1 MSDGKMSMLFFEIGL
16 VLTLV
21 SCVLGPCGIQDW
33 SIACAVVAGFLA
45 LGGIYLAFGS
55 WTEEEPTENRH
66 PGKNPV
72 SLQKKTRVRTLDKY
86 PKRPSGPTEREC
98 EHEEKIREKRGQIFL
113 GKMYLVG
120 DILYPA
126 AFCNCHQCNHVF
138 CSGGSG
144 SRKSLC

>member
-55 WTEEEPTENRH
+55 LTEEEPTENRQ
-66 PGKNPV
+66 PV
-72 SLQKKTRVRTLDKY
+72 EESRVS
-86 PKRPSGPTEREC
+86 P
-98 EHEEKIREKRGQIFL
+98 EEK
-113 GKMYLVG
+113 
-120 DILYPA
+120 P
-126 AFCNCHQCNHVF
+126 
-138 CSGGSG
+138 GSHAG
-144 SRKSLC
+144 

>member
-55 WTEEEPTENRH
+55 WTEEEPTEKDVYKRQPSVRMRFTTRQIP
-66 PGKNPV
+66 PG
-72 SLQKKTRVRTLDKY
+72 
-86 PKRPSGPTEREC
+86 
-98 EHEEKIREKRGQIFL
+98 
-113 GKMYLVG
+113 
-120 DILYPA
+120 
-126 AFCNCHQCNHVF
+126 
-138 CSGGSG
+138 
-144 SRKSLC
+144 